1 MESNDDIGLGRSMKK
16 GTQIKSHIRA
26 ATDMN
31 RSVMILGHET
41 SGKLTL
47 EKKLES
53 SEDIILKANSSTI
66 IKEVIEETVKNIKY
80 ERSILSRNNILFFYQ
95 QRNSEEESEKNDVY
109 KKHKRIRKKN

>member
-1 MESNDDIGLGRSMKK
+1 MKK

-66 IKEVIEETVKNIKY
+66 INMKDLFYREIIFYFFINKE
-80 ERSILSRNNILFFYQ
+80 
-95 QRNSEEESEKNDVY
+95 
-109 KKHKRIRKKN
+109 IRKKKVKKVIFIKSIKG